1 MSAAPPLPPDSAA
14 EAFYSG
20 AYRRM
25 AGFMLAL
32 GLAALAPLW
41 WKAGGRF
48 AFGYA
53 TGGVIAFVNF
63 YWLKRGVEAL
73 ADRITQSG
81 QPQSGKGIVLRFLLR
96 YLLIAMGA
104 YVIFEF
110 SAASV
115 YGLLTGLCLPVAGI
129 LCEAGYELA
138 VSLRRG
144 Y

>member
-1 MSAAPPLPPDSAA
+1 VSAAPPLPPDPAA

-53 TGGVIAFVNF
+53 TGCAIAFVNF

-73 ADRITQSG
+73 ADAITRSG
-81 QPQSGKGIVLRFLLR
+81 QPRSGKGIVLRFLLR
-96 YLLIAMGA
+96 YLLIALGA
-104 YVIFEF
+104 YAIFRV

-129 LCEAGYELA
+129 LCEAGYEVV
-138 VSLRRG
+138 VSVRRG

>member
-1 MSAAPPLPPDSAA
+1 MSAAPPPPPDPAA

-48 AFGYA
+48 VFGFA
-53 TGGVIAFVNF
+53 TGCVIAFVNF

-81 QPQSGKGIVLRFLLR
+81 RPQSGKGIVARFLLR
-96 YLLIAMGA
+96 YLLIALGA
-104 YVIFEF
+104 YAIFKV

-129 LCEAGYELA
+129 LCEAGYEVFA
-138 VSLRRG
+138 SIRRG